1 MSEEPSLAE
10 RSAEIAERLVSYLG
24 EHRWMP
30 VEIVHDRYMLEVNP
44 VVRTPD
50 AAFVLSRQCGD
61 GAWEPI
67 AEGQTRDGML
77 VDLEGHRLAL
87 TPYTTALIDEL
98 LTATA

>member
-1 MSEEPSLAE
+1 MAE

-50 AAFVLSRQCGD
+50 AAFALSRQCED
-61 GAWEPI
+61 GAWGLI
-67 AEGQTRDGML
+67 AEGQTRDGTL

-87 TPYTTALIDEL
+87 TPYTIDLIDEL

>member
-10 RSAEIAERLVSYLG
+10 RSAEIAGRLVSYLG

-50 AAFVLSRQCGD
+50 AAFVLSRQCED
-61 GAWEPI
+61 GAWELI

-77 VDLEGHRLAL
+77 VDLEGRRLAL
-87 TPYTTALIDEL
+87 TPYTTDLIDQL
-98 LTATA
+98 LSTTA